1 MPTAI
6 QPLFPPAPE
15 TEKITI
21 NLGHYDL
28 GRIDLL
34 VREGFYTNRSD
45 LIRAAIRAELDR
57 NKVQAEAA
65 AVRHSFD
72 LGIRAWSRDDLLAVQ
87 AAGEQL
93 DIKVLG
99 LAILHPDIE
108 PELARATI
116 ARITV
121 LGTLQASRD
130 LKEALADRLG

>member
-1 MPTAI
+1 MAATVE
-6 QPLFPPAPE
+6 PLFPDAPE

-21 NLGHYDL
+21 NIGHVDL

-57 NKVQAEAA
+57 NKPQTEAA

-87 AAGEQL
+87 AAGQTL

-108 PELARATI
+108 TDLARATI

-130 LKEALADRLG
+130 IKQALADRLG

>member
-1 MPTAI
+1 MAATI
-6 QPLFPPAPE
+6 RPLFPDAPE
-15 TEKITI
+15 TEKVTI
-21 NLGHYDL
+21 NLGHVDL

-57 NKVQAEAA
+57 NKPQTEAA

-87 AAGEQL
+87 AAGQTLE
-93 DIKVLG
+93 IKVLG

-108 PELARATI
+108 PDLARATI

-130 LKEALADRLG
+130 VKQALADRLG

>member
-1 MPTAI
+1 LTWA
-6 QPLFPPAPE
+6 
-15 TEKITI
+15 
-21 NLGHYDL
+21 
-28 GRIDLL
+28 
-34 VREGFYTNRSD
+34 
-45 LIRAAIRAELDR
+45 
-57 NKVQAEAA
+57 
-65 AVRHSFD
+65 
-72 LGIRAWSRDDLLAVQ
+72 RDDLLAVQ

>member
-1 MPTAI
+1 MVTD
-6 QPLFPPAPE
+6 
-15 TEKITI
+15 
-21 NLGHYDL
+21 DL

-57 NKVQAEAA
+57 NKAQTEAA
-65 AVRHSFD
+65 TVRHSFD

-87 AAGEQL
+87 AAGQTL

-99 LAILHPDIE
+99 LAILRADID
-108 PELARATI
+108 PTLARATI

-121 LGTLQASRD
+121 LGTPAGVRGPETGAGRPAG
-130 LKEALADRLG
+130 LKPTTGRHRRRR

>member
-1 MPTAI
+1 MTASI
-6 QPLFPPAPE
+6 HPIFPAAPE

-21 NLGHYDL
+21 NLGHVDL

-57 NKVQAEAA
+57 NKTQTEAA
-65 AVRHSFD
+65 TVRHSFD

-87 AAGEQL
+87 AAGQTL

-99 LAILHPDIE
+99 LAILRPDID
-108 PELARATI
+108 PDLARATI

-121 LGTLQASRD
+121 LGTLDAPRE
-130 LKEALADRLG
+130 LKQALADRLG